1 MDTDIPGK
9 DLPDALHALCDSSM
23 TSPKLWL
30 IVPAAGIGQ
39 RMQAECPKQ
48 YLRINNRFILDITL
62 SRLLD
67 SRLFA
72 GCMVPLNLADHWW
85 PESDASNDDRIQTC
99 SGGAERANSVL
110 SALHALEEQVAAD
123 DWVLVHDAARPCL
136 HPADLANLVSTLMDH
151 PVGGLLAAPV
161 ADTLKKAESSRLP
174 EVIGTLD
181 RSQLWRALTP
191 QMFRYSMLVSA
202 LETALNEKQPV
213 TDESSAMEFYGN
225 MPVLVEGRSDN
236 IKITVPT
243 DLDLAGFILS
253 RF

>member
-1 MDTDIPGK
+1 MS
-9 DLPDALHALCDSSM
+9 DS
-23 TSPKLWL
+23 KLWL

-67 SRLFA
+67 TGRFT
-72 GCMVPLNLADHWW
+72 GCMVPLNASDHWW
-85 PESDASNDDRIQTC
+85 PESDASNDNRIQTC
-99 SGGAERANSVL
+99 SGGAERADSVL
-110 SALHALEEQVAAD
+110 SALHALKEQVAAD
-123 DWVLVHDAARPCL
+123 DWVLVHDAARPCV
-136 HPADLANLVSTLMDH
+136 HPADLANLVSTLAEH

-161 ADTLKKAESSRLP
+161 ADTLKRADSGGLP
-174 EVIGTLD
+174 EVSETVD

-202 LETALNEKQPV
+202 LETALQEKQPV
-213 TDESSAMEFYGN
+213 TDESSAMEFSGN
-225 MPVLVEGRSDN
+225 MPVLVEGRPDN
-236 IKITVPT
+236 IKITVPA

>member
-1 MDTDIPGK
+1 
-9 DLPDALHALCDSSM
+9 M
-23 TSPKLWL
+23 TPPRFWL

-48 YLRINNRFILDITL
+48 YLRINNRFILDVTL
-62 SRLLD
+62 SRLLG
-67 SRLFA
+67 SGLFS
-72 GCMVPLNLADHWW
+72 GCMVPLHLDDHWW
-85 PESDASNDDRIQTC
+85 ADTDASDDDRIQSC
-99 SGGAERANSVL
+99 SGGQERADSVL
-110 SALHALEEQVAAD
+110 SALHALEEQVSAD
-123 DWVLVHDAARPCL
+123 DWVLVHDAARPCIHL
-136 HPADLANLVSTLMDH
+136 ADLENLVTTLSDH

-161 ADTLKKAESSRLP
+161 ADTLKKAEPGQLP
-174 EVIGTLD
+174 DVIGTVD

-202 LETALNEKQPV
+202 LETALEEGQSV
-213 TDESSAMEFYGN
+213 TDESSAMEFSGN

-236 IKITVPT
+236 IKITVPA

>member
-1 MDTDIPGK
+1 MATDIPGK
-9 DLPDALHALCDSSM
+9 DLPGALQALCENLM
-23 TSPKLWL
+23 TSPRLWL

-48 YLRINNRFILDITL
+48 YLRIKNRFILDITL

-67 SRLFA
+67 SGLFA
-72 GCMVPLNLADHWW
+72 GCMVPLNAADHWW
-85 PESDASNDDRIQTC
+85 SESAASSDDRIQTC
-99 SGGAERANSVL
+99 IGGAERANSVL
-110 SALHALEEQVAAD
+110 SALHALEAQVAAY
-123 DWVLVHDAARPCL
+123 DWVLVHDAARPCV
-136 HPADLANLVSTLMDH
+136 HPADLANLVSTLADH

-161 ADTLKKAESSRLP
+161 ADTLKMAEPGDLP
-174 EVIGTLD
+174 EVKGTVD

-202 LETALNEKQPV
+202 LGTALREKQPV
-213 TDESSAMEFYGN
+213 TDESSAMEFSGN
-225 MPVLVEGRSDN
+225 MPVLVEGRPDN
-236 IKITVPT
+236 IKITVPA